1 MTRDLWAGG
10 DAYEAYVGRWSR
22 PVAALFVPWLAVPPG
37 RRWLDVGCG
46 TGALTGTVLATAAPA
61 EVTGIDPSQAFLT
74 TAKSRL
80 TTGSTAP
87 PTTGAAQTSGST
99 VPLVTDAAQTSGSTV
114 PLTTGA
120 AGQTAAGSTV
130 RLVAGDARALPV
142 SDAAVDAVVSGLA
155 LNFVPGPAA
164 AVAEFARVVAPGGVV
179 AAYVWDYADGM
190 AMMRHF
196 WDAATSLDP
205 AAAALDEGRR
215 HSICSTGALSD
226 LWSGAGLSDVTTRPI
241 DTTAVFTDFDDYW
254 SPFLGGTGPAPTYVA
269 GLPAEHR
276 DELRDLLRAR
286 LPKATDGSIQLL
298 TRALAVRGTAT

>member
-1 MTRDLWAGG
+1 
-10 DAYEAYVGRWSR
+10 
-22 PVAALFVPWLAVPPG
+22 
-37 RRWLDVGCG
+37 
-46 TGALTGTVLATAAPA
+46 
-61 EVTGIDPSQAFLT
+61 
-74 TAKSRL
+74 
-80 TTGSTAP
+80 
-87 PTTGAAQTSGST
+87 
-99 VPLVTDAAQTSGSTV
+99 
-114 PLTTGA
+114 LTTGA
-120 AGQTAAGSTV
+120 VPLATGSAGQTAAGSTV
-130 RLVAGDARALPV
+130 RFVAGDARALPV

-190 AMMRHF
+190 TMMRHF

-226 LWSGAGLSDVTTRPI
+226 LWSGAGLSDVATRPI

-286 LPKATDGSIQLL
+286 LPKTTDGSIQLL

>member
-1 MTRDLWAGG
+1 M
-10 DAYEAYVGRWSR
+10 
-22 PVAALFVPWLAVPPG
+22 PLA
-37 RRWLDVGCG
+37 
-46 TGALTGTVLATAAPA
+46 TGAAQTSGSTVPLATGAAQ
-61 EVTGIDPSQAFLT
+61 TS
-74 TAKSRL
+74 
-80 TTGSTAP
+80 GSTVPLAA
-87 PTTGAAQTSGST
+87 GAAQTSGST
-99 VPLVTDAAQTSGSTV
+99 VPLVTDAAQTSGSAV

-190 AMMRHF
+190 TMMRHF

-226 LWSGAGLSDVTTRPI
+226 LWTGAGLSDVTTRPI

-298 TRALAVRGTAT
+298 TRALAVRGTTT